1 MTIEEK
7 EEWID
12 KIADIAY
19 ELEDLKQL
27 AEDAIETET
36 DTVKEWKKKV
46 LDSIPKKCSI
56 TKSNS
61 SSVRVR
67 LNRRISP

>member
-1 MTIEEK
+1 MTTEEK

-46 LDSIPKKCSI
+46 LIQYQR
-56 TKSNS
+56 N
-61 SSVRVR
+61 V
-67 LNRRISP
+67 L

>member
-1 MTIEEK
+1 MTTEEK

-46 LDSIPKKCSI
+46 IDSIPKKCSLKFRMDVEELLEKFK
-56 TKSNS
+56 T
-61 SSVRVR
+61 VY
-67 LNRRISP
+67 